1 MTVKDASV
9 VLFPIHYKDLSSK
22 NKCCYHI
29 CSVYCNA
36 ACSVLVLRQW
46 GKARSRRAEWHKEQH
61 YSLRY
66 SLHHSH
72 ILCNLSLLSPN
83 CVRLQ
88 IIKCPCLS
96 KPPWELNRGNTCTV
110 PPLPSP
116 PSWVTS
122 SSPLLY
128 PLWEV
133 LPRSVPPWLPLF
145 VHPEENNV
153 KINAMTFSAPKL

>member
-9 VLFPIHYKDLSSK
+9 VLFPIHYNDLSSK

-46 GKARSRRAEWHKEQH
+46 GKARSRRGDWHKEQH

-88 IIKCPCLS
+88 IIKCPCLN
-96 KPPWELNRGNTCTV
+96 KPPWELNRGNTCTALLFALFLA
-110 PPLPSP
+110 PFPYSLQPLSIKPQLCE
-116 PSWVTS
+116 TS
-122 SSPLLY
+122 NY
-128 PLWEV
+128 
-133 LPRSVPPWLPLF
+133 
-145 VHPEENNV
+145 
-153 KINAMTFSAPKL
+153 

>member
-9 VLFPIHYKDLSSK
+9 VLFPIHYNDLSSK

-61 YSLRY
+61 YSLHY

-110 PPLPSP
+110 PPLP
-116 PSWVTS
+116 
-122 SSPLLY
+122 PLL
-128 PLWEV
+128 PG
-133 LPRSVPPWLPLF
+133 LPAPHLFCIHFGRSFLAQSRHGCRFLF
-145 VHPEENNV
+145 ILK
-153 KINAMTFSAPKL
+153 KIMGK